1 MDMNEYTLEFLMRCR
16 VAERR
21 AQAERANLIR
31 AARPVSRR
39 LPVVLGDALSRT
51 ASMLLAVRGLVW

>member
-31 AARPVSRR
+31 VPGPCPADSRWCWGMR
-39 LPVVLGDALSRT
+39 
-51 ASMLLAVRGLVW
+51 